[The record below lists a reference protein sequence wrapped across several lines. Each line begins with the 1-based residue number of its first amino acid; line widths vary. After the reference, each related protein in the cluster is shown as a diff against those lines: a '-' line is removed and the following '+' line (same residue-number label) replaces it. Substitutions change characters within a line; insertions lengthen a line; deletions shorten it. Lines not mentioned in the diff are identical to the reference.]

1 MSGNRVST
9 TFPTSLRRS
18 VWSCEI
24 SMFWDTG
31 QATKQGMGNGG
42 RSRSSFARL
51 EGSRRSP
58 CTRATDT
65 SRQRTKP
72 NSSAT
77 YPTML
82 VLFLLGAS
90 ACFGQSQAPPPATP
104 PAAVPGQQRWQLQKP
119 QDKKQGKPFT
129 LKRDVDLVRMQVS
142 VVDKRGTFV
151 PELKAPNF
159 RVWENGVPQIIAA
172 FTGEDI
178 PISVGLVVDN
188 SASMKSKRPRVN
200 EAALDFVKTSNP
212 QDEVFVVN
220 FNDEYYLDMDTDF
233 TNDQNVLKAA
243 LERIDSRGG
252 TALYDAIL
260 GSISHL
266 RKAKRDKKVLLVVT
280 DGVDKDSGN
289 SLATTVQK
297 LQQSNTVIY
306 AVGLFTDNDDDRE
319 DKRQGKKALLAL
331 TQATGGEVYFP
342 KTIAEVNDICNR
354 IAQDIRDQYMIGY
367 YPTNT
372 AKDGTYRTVKVELT
386 DVKGHGKLIV
396 RARPGYYAPTATPG
410 SEAVSGN

>member
-1 MSGNRVST
+1 
-9 TFPTSLRRS
+9 
-18 VWSCEI
+18 
-24 SMFWDTG
+24 
-31 QATKQGMGNGG
+31 
-42 RSRSSFARL
+42 
-51 EGSRRSP
+51 
-58 CTRATDT
+58 
-65 SRQRTKP
+65 
-72 NSSAT
+72 
-77 YPTML
+77 ML
-82 VLFLLGAS
+82 VLFFLGAS
-90 ACFGQSQAPPPATP
+90 ACFGQSQAPPPTP
-104 PAAVPGQQRWQLQKP
+104 PAAAVPGQQQWQLQKP
-119 QDKKQGKPFT
+119 QDRKQGKPFT

-142 VVDKRGTFV
+142 VVDKKGTFV

-266 RKAKRDKKVLLVVT
+266 RKGTKDKRVLLVVT
-280 DGVDKDSGN
+280 DGEDRDSQN
-289 SLATTVQK
+289 TLDETVQK
-297 LQQSNTVIY
+297 AQQSNTMIY
-306 AVGLFTDNDDDRE
+306 AVGLYTKGDDSPGEIRGGE
-319 DKRQGKKALLAL
+319 KALKAL
-331 TQATGGEVYFP
+331 TQATGGEVFFP
-342 KTIAEVNDICNR
+342 KTIEEVDQICQR
-354 IAQDIRDQYMIGY
+354 IAQDIREQYTIGY

-372 AKDGTYRTVKVELT
+372 AKDGTFRSVKVELA
-386 DVKGHGKLIV
+386 DVKGFGKLLI
-396 RARPGYYAPTATPG
+396 RTRPGYYAPQ
-410 SEAVSGN
+410 EASAAAAK

>member
-1 MSGNRVST
+1 MGT
-9 TFPTSLRRS
+9 TPRIRKRIAFSSLFA
-18 VWSCEI
+18 CLC
-24 SMFWDTG
+24 FFLTPAFLFC
-31 QATKQGMGNGG
+31 AT
-42 RSRSSFARL
+42 
-51 EGSRRSP
+51 
-58 CTRATDT
+58 
-65 SRQRTKP
+65 
-72 NSSAT
+72 
-77 YPTML
+77 
-82 VLFLLGAS
+82 GAS
-90 ACFGQSQAPPPATP
+90 AQSRPPIQNQPPIQIPPP
-104 PAAVPGQQRWQLQKP
+104 PGAPQQGKTYTLKKTVDMVRLP
-119 QDKKQGKPFT
+119 VTIVDKKGN
-129 LKRDVDLVRMQVS
+129 
-142 VVDKRGTFV
+142 FV
-151 PELKAPNF
+151 PELKQQNF
-159 RVWENGVPQIIAA
+159 RILENGVPQKIAA
-172 FTGEDI
+172 FSNDDI
-178 PISVGLVVDN
+178 PIAVGLVIDN
-188 SASMKSKRPRVN
+188 SASMKSKRARVN
-200 EAALDFVKTSNP
+200 AAAMSFVQTSNP
-212 QDEVFVVN
+212 QDQVFVVN

-233 TNDQNVLKAA
+233 TNDPKVLKAA

-260 GSISHL
+260 GSMNHL

-280 DGVDKDSGN
+280 DGVDKDSRN

-342 KTIAEVNDICNR
+342 KTIAEVDDICNR

-410 SEAVSGN
+410 TEAVSGN